1 MLVGGTGNIA
11 TGSPATERSS
21 PRTDRGASSALASLE
36 DGSEFDV
43 DSVVDAIFANAGRAA
58 PRTPVR
64 GDRATGA
71 EPEAPR
77 RADPYEVLE
86 PAPRL
91 EVESSDDLSL
101 DSDDLAGDAIPVPRS
116 LPSGDSGT
124 LPPERRDDDGARRSN
139 RGASPWSADLSPA
152 PEEARAEALR
162 PPVRSSANV
171 GRAEPP
177 TVPPDAEAPD
187 EPQLHPGSVIQDRY
201 RIIEEL
207 GRGGMSIVYRAEH
220 TLLLK
225 EVALKLLRPELST
238 LRNVVERFQ
247 REARS
252 VCRLDDPNIVRVTD
266 FGRTGEGLLYL
277 VMELIQ
283 GESLASIIKSEGRLP
298 VRAAIGL
305 VDQILAGLEQAHRF
319 EIVHRDLKPENIML
333 VSREGGRQVKILD
346 FGIAKLG
353 GGDEGQKSITQAG
366 TVFGTPR
373 YMSPEQA
380 AGEPVD
386 HRTDLYTVGV
396 ILYQLLT
403 GAVPFHGD
411 TTVQLLAK
419 VLTQDPPPMEF
430 EAPHEGARLQ
440 IEAVT
445 MKALAKEP
453 EDRFSSAR
461 AFREA
466 LDGCLLF

>member
-1 MLVGGTGNIA
+1 M
-11 TGSPATERSS
+11 
-21 PRTDRGASSALASLE
+21 
-36 DGSEFDV
+36 
-43 DSVVDAIFANAGRAA
+43 
-58 PRTPVR
+58 
-64 GDRATGA
+64 
-71 EPEAPR
+71 
-77 RADPYEVLE
+77 
-86 PAPRL
+86 
-91 EVESSDDLSL
+91 
-101 DSDDLAGDAIPVPRS
+101 
-116 LPSGDSGT
+116 
-124 LPPERRDDDGARRSN
+124 
-139 RGASPWSADLSPA
+139 
-152 PEEARAEALR
+152 
-162 PPVRSSANV
+162 

-177 TVPPDAEAPD
+177 TVPPDSEAPED
-187 EPQLHPGSVIQDRY
+187 PQLQPGSVIQDRY

-283 GESLASIIKSEGRLP
+283 GDSLASVIKSEGRLP
-298 VRAAIGL
+298 VRSAIAL

-333 VSREGGRQVKILD
+333 VSRDGGRQVKILD

-353 GGDEGQKSITQAG
+353 GGDESQKSITQAG

-403 GAVPFHGD
+403 GGVPFHGD

-419 VLTQDPPPMEF
+419 VLTQDPPPMDF
-430 EAPHEGARLQ
+430 QAPHEGARLQ

-453 EDRFSSAR
+453 EDRFETAR